1 MATAPRFWR
10 GETLTYGL
18 EGGDLCGQL
27 TEVGTL
33 RVEGIDFTLPLAGRH
48 NASNFLAALAIA
60 KILGIDFHKLQQGLA
75 VNMPQGR
82 SQRYL
87 LANDI
92 LILDETYNAGLE
104 SMLAALQLLKET
116 PGTRHLAI
124 LGTMKELGDRSREF
138 HDRVGESVKKLNLDR
153 LLVLVGDPESEAI
166 ALGAKDIPTDCFSSP
181 EELVTKL
188 TEIVQPGDRLL
199 FKASHSV
206 GLNRVV
212 EQFRNKYE
220 Q

>member
-1 MATAPRFWR
+1 
-10 GETLTYGL
+10 
-18 EGGDLCGQL
+18 
-27 TEVGTL
+27 
-33 RVEGIDFTLPLAGRH
+33 
-48 NASNFLAALAIA
+48 
-60 KILGIDFHKLQQGLA
+60 
-75 VNMPQGR
+75 MPQGR